1 MATVLGLSL
10 GTTSTASA
18 TYYETSKLTAFK
30 FNDLN
35 ANGQYD
41 EGEPPLA
48 GWEFCL
54 LKENGDPYPKS
65 WNQYCETTNSYGFAT
80 FSNLPVGLK
89 LKIVETVKPGW
100 TVTTPNPQGDTVES
114 GSFKGEPCPN
124 PATIGG
130 FEIHVSNPAPDTWE
144 YTVPSN
150 NGGKGGGLSHWVL
163 GIGTVATTWC
173 PTRPQAASKIL
184 NSNRSHTNTASS
196 GNRLRWRNQPQV
208 HYRARRPLSR
218 RHGAGCY

>member
-1 MATVLGLSL
+1 MKTSIRKSTALRFVVFLAVVATVLGLSL

-41 EGEPPLA
+41 EGEPPLE

-114 GSFKGEPCPN
+114 GSFKGEPGPN

-130 FEIHVSNPAPDTWE
+130 FTIEVENPSPNTWVYTLPKEASPHIRPEPLGVGHRHVS
-144 YTVPSN
+144 
-150 NGGKGGGLSHWVL
+150 
-163 GIGTVATTWC
+163 
-173 PTRPQAASKIL
+173 RPRGALLAHK
-184 NSNRSHTNTASS
+184 
-196 GNRLRWRNQPQV
+196 RLRRF
-208 HYRARRPLSR
+208 
-218 RHGAGCY
+218 